1 MGKLMYKDG
10 SGFLEVGTVGPAI
23 IIATGG
29 TEREDTIIV
38 SNDEI
43 EWLIEELQ
51 RFNED
56 YMRRIKDKYE
66 NGELR

>member
-1 MGKLMYKDG
+1 
-10 SGFLEVGTVGPAI
+10 VGTVGPAI
-23 IIATGG
+23 IIATGE
-29 TEREDTIIV
+29 TERDDTIIV

-43 EWLIEELQ
+43 EWLIKELQ

-66 NGELR
+66 NGEIW